1 MKILVTGANG
11 MLGQDLC
18 PALEDAGYTVIGASR
33 EILDITDKDNVKQVI
48 SDVLPNIIIHCAA
61 YTNVEKAESEQNKAM
76 LTNAEGTKYIAE
88 ACAEWDIP
96 LVYISTD
103 YVFDGSKTTPYKVT
117 DKPNPI
123 NFYGMSKLRG
133 EEFVKQYC
141 SKYHIIRTSW
151 LYGHHGN
158 NFVETM
164 LALKDKDEIRVVDDQ
179 IGSPTWTMDLSE
191 AIVKIIKMPYGI
203 YHASGEGETSWYGFA
218 REILGADSNL
228 IPCRSEAYK
237 TEAKRPAYSVL
248 ENSFPCRNWKA
259 ALKDYMALRIEE
271 ETV

>member
-61 YTNVEKAESEQNKAM
+61 YTNVEKAESEQDKAM

-141 SKYHIIRTSW
+141 
-151 LYGHHGN
+151 
-158 NFVETM
+158 
-164 LALKDKDEIRVVDDQ
+164 
-179 IGSPTWTMDLSE
+179 
-191 AIVKIIKMPYGI
+191 
-203 YHASGEGETSWYGFA
+203 
-218 REILGADSNL
+218 
-228 IPCRSEAYK
+228 
-237 TEAKRPAYSVL
+237 
-248 ENSFPCRNWKA
+248 
-259 ALKDYMALRIEE
+259 
-271 ETV
+271 